1 MGCDG
6 GTIPRRD
13 ELVRKKEKPEQK
25 DKNSELSFRW
35 QHCSITQLPLQSPI
49 VACGYGRLYNKDAVI
64 EMLLDKANAPESA
77 KHIKSLKDIKEL
89 QLTNNPAYARSAEK
103 GDAYVDRQ
111 TAPYICP
118 VIGLE
123 MNGKFRFVFL
133 WNCGCVFSERALKLV
148 KTQTCHK
155 CQKQFADDDVV
166 VLNPVEE
173 DMPLIKE
180 RLEKRHAK
188 VKAGKKAHAVAKK
201 TAETATSSSSSEKN
215 TEVKQETIVENC
227 KSDSGSSKI
236 MNKQN
241 GSKLSE
247 KVPLKRSGNGQIE
260 DPVFKKTKSS
270 YSVAQDPKAS
280 EVYKS
285 LFTSHHKAN
294 EQVKAHWIT
303 YNPFYN

>member
-35 QHCSITQLPLQSPI
+35 QHCSITQLPLQPPI

-77 KHIKSLKDIKEL
+77 KHIKSLK
-89 QLTNNPAYARSAEK
+89 
-103 GDAYVDRQ
+103 
-111 TAPYICP
+111 
-118 VIGLE
+118 
-123 MNGKFRFVFL
+123 
-133 WNCGCVFSERALKLV
+133 
-148 KTQTCHK
+148 
-155 CQKQFADDDVV
+155 CQKQFSDADVV

-173 DMPLIKE
+173 DMPLMKE
-180 RLEKRHAK
+180 RLENRHAK
-188 VKAGKKAHAVAKK
+188 VKAGKKARVEAKK
-201 TAETATSSSSSEKN
+201 MPETATSSTSNEKN
-215 TEVKQETIVENC
+215 AEEKPVENC
-227 KSDSGSSKI
+227 KLDAGSLKI
-236 MNKQN
+236 LNKQN
-241 GSKLSE
+241 GTKPSE
-247 KVPLKRSGNGQIE
+247 KVSLKRTGNGQIE